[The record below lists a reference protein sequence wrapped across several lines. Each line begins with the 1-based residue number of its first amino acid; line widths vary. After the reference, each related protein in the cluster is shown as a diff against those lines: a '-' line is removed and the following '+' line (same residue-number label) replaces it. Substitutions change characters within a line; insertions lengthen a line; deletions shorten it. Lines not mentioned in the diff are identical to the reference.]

1 MCLAVLCFSLLD
13 STAKYL
19 GDTIG
24 MPLEQVL
31 WLRFL
36 FHMVFL
42 VLIYGHK
49 QFLKGIHTNR
59 PKLQFMRTIA
69 MMITTAFNFL
79 ALNYLQLDQTITIFF
94 LTPILV
100 AIIAGP
106 ILGERLTTTQML
118 AVLFG
123 FMGVLI
129 AFRPGFSDVHWA
141 VIFSLLSTLA
151 VSIYNV
157 LTRLSSRYDSNL
169 TNQIYT
175 PLGGMV
181 FLMPFAFYSWQ
192 QPASLFIWILL
203 ISLGVTGGLAHWCLI
218 TAHRHAP
225 APLLAPFIYTGIIT
239 MPLIGY
245 LVFDDIPS
253 LYTLVGALFVII
265 SGLYIWKQEKTN
277 EGDQNKNA
285 DHKTS
290 PPKS

>member
-31 WLRFL
+31 WLRFT

-42 VLIYGHK
+42 ICLYGHK
-49 QFLKGIHTNR
+49 KFLKGIKTNK
-59 PKLQFMRTIA
+59 PLLQFTRTMA

-94 LTPILV
+94 LTPIFV

-123 FMGVLI
+123 FLGVLI

-157 LTRLSSRYDSNL
+157 LTRLSSRHDSNL

-181 FLMPFAFYSWQ
+181 FLMPFAIYNWQ
-192 QPASLFIWILL
+192 QPESAFIWILL
-203 ISLGVTGGLAHWCLI
+203 ISLGLTGGLAHWCLI
-218 TAHRHAP
+218 TAHRYAP

-245 LVFDDIPS
+245 LVFDDTPS
-253 LYTLVGALFVII
+253 PYTLVGALCVIA
-265 SGLYIWKQEKTN
+265 SGLYIWKQEK
-277 EGDQNKNA
+277 EHEESENKSA
-285 DHKTS
+285 DNKSANS
-290 PPKS
+290 P